1 MKKILLV
8 GLFVMATSAIAE
20 DVKGC
25 VETDLGDCNFFY
37 SCKNNVSISI
47 NKEITGANPNGPI
60 CGKIVEKNII
70 VDKTKSVITIA
81 NPQG

>member
-8 GLFVMATSAIAE
+8 GLFVMATSAIADKE
-20 DVKGC
+20 MGC
-25 VETDLGDCNFFY
+25 VETNLGDCNFFY

-47 NKEITGANPNGPI
+47 KKEVTGGNTKGPT